1 MFPCWCH
8 KCLLFAKIRVIRGP
22 LLLFLGSTGRADFA
36 AQVFCLRA
44 AAFGFDHAGF
54 RSPGPPG
61 LPAAFAGCFRQG
73 GEFFL
78 PSGFGQFFGEAGA
91 GERAVLG
98 LGAGVRGR
106 DDDPGRDVLER
117 DGGRNLVDVLAAGPA
132 GPVKN
137 LNEVFIAEPDHANE
151 FHAEFEFSQGL

>member
-22 LLLFLGSTGRADFA
+22 LLLFLGSTGGPDFP

-44 AAFGFDHAGF
+44 AAFGFNHAGF
-54 RSPGPPG
+54 EPLRSLG

-78 PSGFGQFFGEAGA
+78 PSGFGQFFGEADA

-98 LGAGVRGR
+98 LGAGIRGR
-106 DDDPGRDVLER
+106 DDEPGRDVLER
-117 DGGRNLVDVLAAGPA
+117 DGGRNLVDMLAAGPA

-137 LNEVFIAEPDHANE
+137 LDNILISEPDHANE
-151 FHAEFEFSQGL
+151 FHAEFEFPQGL